1 MHRPNP
7 YSRTGRLGSVV
18 DWTRRVMTEPGT
30 ELTRWQ
36 RAVRFAVDLGILGGR
51 QLRHDRASQMA
62 GALAFRTLFGLVPT
76 ILVATL
82 LVRALGGFTD
92 FQASLE
98 DRLLSL
104 LSSEAAP
111 APAATPA
118 PDGDSPMAEA
128 EAGAEAAEEML
139 ARFIATVVEA
149 VEQINLAAITWVGVA
164 VLAYAAISLMSTIES
179 AFNVICR
186 APEGRS
192 WFRRVPIY
200 WTVLTLAPLVI
211 ALVAIVDHQVDGFLE
226 RTIGPGW
233 PLRTAAV
240 AWSLSITT
248 LLMLAI
254 YKLVP
259 NTSVP
264 TPHALAGAITATIG
278 IEILKRS
285 FGVYVEHAAG
295 LRQLTGSVGLV
306 PLFMF
311 WVYLLWLVVLF
322 GLEVCQVLV
331 RSGGRE
337 LEAIRTERAPSIVDP
352 SAVLLVAGVVAARF
366 ADGRPSTAAAVSGRT
381 GLPSRAVEPM
391 LERLTEA
398 GVLHRIAGEE
408 GAFTFARPPEEVPAA
423 DLLGIGQELFAVG
436 GGGAAGAANEAGGLL
451 ERIRQAQQAAAGDL
465 TAAALGRGMSPG

>member
-1 MHRPNP
+1 MNRPKP
-7 YSRTGRLGSVV
+7 SFPAGRLGPLVH
-18 DWTRRVMTEPGT
+18 WTRRVMTEPGT

-51 QLRHDRASQMA
+51 QLRHDRAAQMA

-76 ILVATL
+76 LLVATL

-104 LSSEAAP
+104 LSVEAASDGEVADSDAAAP
-111 APAATPA
+111 A
-118 PDGDSPMAEA
+118 DGSGV

-164 VLAYAAISLMSTIES
+164 VLGYAAISLMSTIES

-192 WFRRVPIY
+192 WIRRVPIY

-352 SAVLLVAGVVAARF
+352 SAVLLVAGAVAARF
-366 ADGRPSTAAAVSGRT
+366 AEGRPSTASGVAGRT
-381 GLPSRAVEPM
+381 GLPTRAIQPM
-391 LERLTEA
+391 LERLAEA
-398 GVLHRIAGEE
+398 GVLHRLAEDEE
-408 GAFTFARPPEEVPAA
+408 SFTFARPPEEVPAA
-423 DLLGIGQELFAVG
+423 DLLAIGQDLF
-436 GGGAAGAANEAGGLL
+436 AAGAEDAAGGLL
-451 ERIRQAQQAAAGDL
+451 ERIREAQRAAAGDL

>member
-1 MHRPNP
+1 MNRPKP
-7 YSRTGRLGSVV
+7 SSPAGRLGPLVH
-18 DWTRRVMTEPGT
+18 WTRRVMTEPGT

-51 QLRHDRASQMA
+51 QLRHDRAAQMA

-104 LSSEAAP
+104 LSVEA
-111 APAATPA
+111 TE
-118 PDGDSPMAEA
+118 DGGSAMAEA
-128 EAGAEAAEEML
+128 ESGAEAAEEML

-192 WFRRVPIY
+192 WIRRVPIY

-264 TPHALAGAITATIG
+264 TPHALAGAVTATIG

-352 SAVLLVAGVVAARF
+352 ATVLLVAGAAAARF
-366 ADGRPSTAAAVSGRT
+366 AEGRPSTASGLAGRT
-381 GLPSRAVEPM
+381 GLPSRTIQPM
-391 LERLTEA
+391 LDALAEA
-398 GVLHRIAGEE
+398 GVLHRLAGDEE
-408 GAFTFARPPEEVPAA
+408 AFTFARPPEEVPAA
-423 DLLGIGQELFAVG
+423 DLLAIGQDLF
-436 GGGAAGAANEAGGLL
+436 AAGAEDAAGGLL
-451 ERIRQAQQAAAGDL
+451 ERIREAQRAAAGDL

>member
-1 MHRPNP
+1 MNRQKPS
-7 YSRTGRLGSVV
+7 SRTDRLGSVV
-18 DWTRRVMTEPGT
+18 HWTRRVMTEPGT

-36 RAVRFAVDLGILGGR
+36 RAVRFTVDLGILGGR

-104 LSSEAAP
+104 LSGEAAAP
-111 APAATPA
+111 ETAPAT
-118 PDGDSPMAEA
+118 DGDSPMAEA

-164 VLAYAAISLMSTIES
+164 VLAYAAISLMGTIES

-192 WFRRVPIY
+192 WIRRVPIY

-226 RTIGPGW
+226 RTIGTGW

-366 ADGRPSTAAAVSGRT
+366 AEGRPSTASVVAGRT
-381 GLPSRAVEPM
+381 GLPSRAIQPM
-391 LERLTEA
+391 LDRLAEE
-398 GVLHRIAGEE
+398 GVLHRLAGEE
-408 GAFTFARPPEEVPAA
+408 DAFTFARPPEEVPAA
-423 DLLGIGQELFAVG
+423 DLLGIGQQLFAD
-436 GGGAAGAANEAGGLL
+436 GAAAAAAEAGGVL
-451 ERIRQAQQAAAGDL
+451 ERIRQAQRTAAGDL